1 MSPERRLI
9 VNADDF
15 GYDSAVNAAVVDAY
29 RRGILRYA
37 SLMVKRPGAAE
48 AALLARENPGL
59 GVGLHLELCAD
70 SPAYWGLRYFFGS
83 RDRAR
88 LEGEIEAQFE
98 ALERLGVRPTHADAH
113 FNIHVHP
120 VIFPLLAR
128 AAKRHGVP
136 RLRLPGGELAAAAGY
151 GRLLELPGIAAQAAV
166 FGALGR
172 SLRPKAEGL
181 EVTRSFGV
189 LRSGLMTE
197 AYLLSLVRRLP
208 PGTTEVYLHPSSDP
222 ATRVVRR
229 PTATHHT
236 YSELEALVS
245 PAVRRALREEGVSL
259 EAPAPAGGG
268 AGRKAPAP

>member
-9 VNADDF
+9 VTADDF
-15 GYDSAVNAAVVDAY
+15 GYDAAVNAAVVSAH
-29 RRGILRYA
+29 RQGILRYA
-37 SLMVKRPGAAE
+37 SLMVKRPAAAE
-48 AALLARENPGL
+48 AAALAKIEPGL

-70 SPAYWGLRYFFGS
+70 SPAYWGLRYFFGA

-88 LEGEIEAQFE
+88 LEGEIESQFD
-98 ALERLGVRPTHADAH
+98 ALERLGLKPTHADAH

-128 AAKRHGVP
+128 VCRRRGVP
-136 RLRLPGGELAAAAGY
+136 RLRLPGGELSAAAGF
-151 GRLLELPGIAAQAAV
+151 GGLLELPSVAAHAAV

-172 SLRPKAEGL
+172 SLRRSAEGL
-181 EVTRSFGV
+181 AVPRSFGL

-197 AYLLSLVRRLP
+197 AYLLRLVRRLP
-208 PGTTEVYLHPSSDP
+208 PGTTEVYFHPSSDP

-236 YSELEALVS
+236 FSELEALLS
-245 PAVRRALREEGVSL
+245 PAVKRALREEGVTLDS
-259 EAPAPAGGG
+259 PAPDGGG
-268 AGRKAPAP
+268 AGRRAPAP